1 MSEQRY
7 ITVVETRPFI
17 ADAEKCLSN
26 DEREEF
32 IEYIARN
39 PTAGVVISGTGGVR
53 KVRWGAA
60 GRGKRGGVRI
70 IYYHHSERIPLFLLT
85 VYAKAHKTDL
95 SPAEKAAMRRLVA
108 EIIASYLPQ

>member
-1 MSEQRY
+1 MSEQY
-7 ITVVETRPFI
+7 CITVVETRPFI
-17 ADAEKCLSN
+17 ADAKKCLSD

-32 IEYIARN
+32 IGFIARN

-60 GRGKRGGVRI
+60 GRGKRGGVRV
-70 IYYHHSERIPLFLLT
+70 IYYHHSEHILLFLLT

-95 SPAEKAAMRRLVA
+95 LPAEKAAMRRIVA
-108 EIIASYLPQ
+108 EIVASYLPP